1 MQLVINQRRSA
12 FYFAAVALLLSII
25 GARWSPWCYYG
36 VALFGALTLLGVY
49 DLAQTR
55 RTLNRNYPILIHFRY
70 FLESIGPEIR
80 QYFIEADTDDR
91 PYSREQRS
99 LVYQRAKK
107 TLDKRPFGTLLD
119 VYGEGYEWINH
130 ARSEEH
136 TSELQSLMRIS
147 YAVFCLKK

>member
-70 FLESIGPEIR
+70 FLESIGLEIR

-107 TLDKRPFGTLLD
+107 TLDKRP
-119 VYGEGYEWINH
+119 
-130 ARSEEH
+130 RSEAH
-136 TSELQSLMRIS
+136 TSELQSLLRLS
-147 YAVFCLKK
+147 YAVFCLKKTNNNN

>member
-107 TLDKRPFGTLLD
+107 TPDKRPFGTLLD
-119 VYGEGYEWINH
+119 VYGEGYEWLNH
-130 ARSEEH
+130 AVPPEMGRESGGVREC
-136 TSELQSLMRIS
+136 T
-147 YAVFCLKK
+147 YV